1 VRRIEDADRPHS
13 IKTRIQLDP
22 QTYNRG
28 MIGAFRQVIAKEG
41 VGALATGFGP
51 TAAGYFLQGAFKFGG
66 YELFKQQFINYFG
79 YETASNNR
87 TAIYLA
93 SSATAEFF
101 ADIALC
107 PLEATRIRLVS
118 EPTFANGLL
127 SGFSKIAKNEGLG
140 AFYSGFGPILFKQ
153 YALDDP
159 PDRDCRLLDPG
170 FRTQWPNSSCTKRLL
185 RPFTSV

>member
-1 VRRIEDADRPHS
+1 MARRHRSSVLCAIEGMAIPHREAIHQFATEIKLTLYS
-13 IKTRIQLDP
+13 VKTRIQLDP
-22 QTYNRG
+22 VTYNRG
-28 MIGAFRQVIAKEG
+28 LFGGIRQVVANEG
-41 VGALATGFGP
+41 AGALLTGFGP

-66 YELFKQQFINYFG
+66 YEFFKQQWINQLG

-118 EPTFANGLL
+118 DPKFANGLL
-127 SGFSKIAKNEGLG
+127 GGFSKILKNEGIG

-153 YALDDP
+153 YVVT
-159 PDRDCRLLDPG
+159 
-170 FRTQWPNSSCTKRLL
+170 F
-185 RPFTSV
+185 